1 MARLSAARVAHIAE
15 LPYTHALIAA
25 LNAPNRQTR
34 VWRQN
39 VGSVVTR
46 NRAGKVTGRF
56 SAGAPVG
63 TGDILGVVRPDGW
76 HIEVETKS
84 HKGKQSEEQI
94 QRAELLSKWGAI
106 YVLCGYSDAL
116 SMDENVAAA
125 VSKVDAAIAARRIK

>member
-1 MARLSAARVAHIAE
+1 MDGARVIHQLE
-15 LPYTHALIAA
+15 VPYTHALIAA

-46 NRAGKVTGRF
+46 NRAGKATGRF

-63 TGDILGVVRPDGW
+63 TGDILGVVRPEGW

-84 HKGKQSEEQI
+84 HKGKQSEEQ
-94 QRAELLSKWGAI
+94 LSREAQLTKWGAI
-106 YVLCGYSDAL
+106 YVLCGYSDEM

-125 VSKVDAAIAARRIK
+125 VSKVDAAISQRRTK